1 MQCIGKDVRVNSYN
15 LLFMSKLAVKH
26 WKVLIITAVATA
38 AMAFSYFNF
47 VAKPMYSATGS
58 IVVTNGTI
66 ISDSSYGSD
75 KDKLENSDIV
85 ASLNFVDTV
94 VDMLKTP
101 KVYKRLSAEIDGKYD
116 FSTLKNMATVERR
129 SDTTL
134 FVDVSFTASSPKEAV
149 EIVNSYF
156 KVAPQCI
163 SESFPN
169 ATATVMPADSARS
182 MYPGNFIIVLF
193 GGVLGAVIAFIIV
206 LLIYSS
212 NPVVR
217 DEEGFREHIGIEVIG
232 TVPDFTVSKNAE
244 KRMRK
249 RRA

>member
-1 MQCIGKDVRVNSYN
+1 MNNYN
-15 LLFMSKLAVKH
+15 LLFMLKLAAKH
-26 WKVLIITAVATA
+26 WKALVLSAVITAAL
-38 AMAFSYFNF
+38 AFSYFNF
-47 VAKPMYSATGS
+47 IATPMYSATGS

-66 ISDSSYGSD
+66 ISDSGYISD

-101 KVYKRLSAEIDGKYD
+101 KVYKKLSEEIGGKYD
-116 FSTLKNMATVERR
+116 FATLKAKTTVERR

-149 EIVNSYF
+149 GIVNSYF
-156 KVAPQCI
+156 KVAPKCI

-169 ATATVMPADSARS
+169 ATSTVMPADTAKS
-182 MYPGNFIIVLF
+182 MYPSNFIIILF
-193 GGVLGAVIAFIIV
+193 GGILGAVIVFIIIFLV
-206 LLIYSS
+206 YSS

-217 DEEGFREHIGIEVIG
+217 DEESFREHLSIEVIG
-232 TVPDFTVSKNAE
+232 TVPDFAASKNAE
-244 KRMRK
+244 KRMNKHRL
-249 RRA
+249 

>member
-1 MQCIGKDVRVNSYN
+1 MNSYN
-15 LLFMSKLAVKH
+15 LLFMSKLAAKH
-26 WKVLIITAVATA
+26 WKALVLATIATA

-66 ISDSSYGSD
+66 ISDSGYISD

-94 VDMLKTP
+94 VDMLKTS
-101 KVYKRLSAEIDGKYD
+101 KVYKELSDEMDGKYD
-116 FSTLKNMATVERR
+116 FATLKEMATVERR

-169 ATATVMPADSARS
+169 ATSSVMPADSARS
-182 MYPGNFIIVLF
+182 MYPGNIIVILF
-193 GGVLGAVIAFIIV
+193 GGILGAVIAFIVI

-232 TVPDFTVSKNAE
+232 TVPDFAASKKVE
-244 KRMRK
+244 KRINKHRL
-249 RRA
+249 